1 MRNCIA
7 TETHLHFYLPRTIPH
22 RICNAKDTA
31 MKTTTKT
38 TAKTSTFP
46 PLRVNE
52 EVRSAAEAALVEGET
67 LSGFV
72 LEAIQ
77 YNIQRRAMQQEFVAR
92 GLAARDEARRSGK
105 YVSAEAVLAGLDKT
119 LARTRKAAA
128 RK

>member
-1 MRNCIA
+1 M
-7 TETHLHFYLPRTIPH
+7 H
-22 RICNAKDTA
+22 KDDA
-31 MKTTTKT
+31 MKTTARTT
-38 TAKTSTFP
+38 ERSTAKTSTFP

-72 LEAIQ
+72 LESIQ

-92 GLAARDEARRSGK
+92 GLAARDEARRTGK
-105 YVSAEAVLAGLDKT
+105 YISADEVLAGLDKT

>member
-1 MRNCIA
+1 MQ
-7 TETHLHFYLPRTIPH
+7 
-22 RICNAKDTA
+22 KDNA
-31 MKTTTKT
+31 MKI
-38 TAKTSTFP
+38 TAKTSVKTSAKTSAFP

-52 EVRSAAEAALVEGET
+52 ELRSAAEAALAEGET
-67 LSGFV
+67 LSGFM

-92 GLAARDEARRSGK
+92 GLAARDEARQTGK
-105 YVSAEAVLAGLDKT
+105 YVTAEAVLAGLDKT

>member
-1 MRNCIA
+1 
-7 TETHLHFYLPRTIPH
+7 
-22 RICNAKDTA
+22 
-31 MKTTTKT
+31 MKTTAKASVKT

-52 EVRSAAEAALVEGET
+52 ELRSAAEAALVEGET

-92 GLAARDEARRSGK
+92 GLAARDDARRTGK

-119 LARTRKAAA
+119 LARKAAA